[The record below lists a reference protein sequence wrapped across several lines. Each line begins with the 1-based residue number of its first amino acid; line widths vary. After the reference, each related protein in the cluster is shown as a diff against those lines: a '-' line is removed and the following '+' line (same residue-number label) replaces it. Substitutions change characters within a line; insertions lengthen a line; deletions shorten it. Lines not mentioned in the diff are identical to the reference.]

1 MVHPCLISHGV
12 SFAYK
17 MSPSGDHVL
26 VVGKGKITTDECI
39 SLVRR
44 ILSDPR
50 HQPDATGL
58 IDLRKATYE
67 LKHPA
72 EIIRIAKALE
82 SFHSVLKN
90 NIAIVAKRAMLFPA
104 EILSLHVR
112 ATKHI
117 GIRVFL
123 NLTAAKNFCMWPGL
137 PTAEWCGLPK
147 QEMAWKSGRQR
158 QQSQYAP
165 ENKAHPPG

>member
-1 MVHPCLISHGV
+1 M

-17 MSPSGDHVL
+17 LSPSGDHVL

-104 EILSLHVR
+104 EILSLHAR
-112 ATKHI
+112 MTKHI

-123 NLTAAKNFCMWPGL
+123 NLTAAKNFCMWPGF
-137 PTAEWCGLPK
+137 
-147 QEMAWKSGRQR
+147 
-158 QQSQYAP
+158 
-165 ENKAHPPG
+165 PGARRHIRHRA

>member
-1 MVHPCLISHGV
+1 M
-12 SFAYK
+12 
-17 MSPSGDHVL
+17 
-26 VVGKGKITTDECI
+26 
-39 SLVRR
+39 VRR

-50 HQPDATGL
+50 HHPNATGL
-58 IDLRKATYE
+58 IDLRNATYE
-67 LKHPA
+67 LKNPA

-104 EILSLHVR
+104 EILSLHAR

-123 NLTAAKNFCMWPGL
+123 NLTAAKNYCMWTGL
-137 PTAEWCGLPK
+137 PGTRRHIHHRG
-147 QEMAWKSGRQR
+147 
-158 QQSQYAP
+158 
-165 ENKAHPPG
+165 